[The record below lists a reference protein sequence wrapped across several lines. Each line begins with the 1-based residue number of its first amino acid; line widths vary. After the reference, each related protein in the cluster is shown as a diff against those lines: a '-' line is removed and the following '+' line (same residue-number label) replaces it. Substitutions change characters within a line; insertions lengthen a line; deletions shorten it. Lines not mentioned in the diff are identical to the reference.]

1 MTAGAGKGPVIAID
15 GPSGVGKTTVSRLVA
30 KRLGFK
36 YIDTGA
42 MYRAFAVAA
51 KEAEVDVEDED
62 ALERFASTATVAI
75 SDAGGIFVN
84 NVDYTGKIR
93 TEAAGAVA
101 SVVSAK
107 KKVREF
113 LVGLQR
119 SLGEQG
125 RVGPLQG
132 VVMEGRDIGTA
143 VFPDADIKF
152 FLDASHE
159 VRAQRR
165 GLELQAKGAAK
176 DACPRV
182 LKAEVSNDMKERD
195 RRDRER
201 KNSPLVKADD
211 AILIDTGALGIEGVV
226 EKIIGLIRQRNII
239 ADICS

>member
-1 MTAGAGKGPVIAID
+1 MAI
-15 GPSGVGKTTVSRLVA
+15 
-30 KRLGFK
+30 RLGFK

-51 KEAEVDVEDED
+51 KEAGVDVEDEG
-62 ALERFASTATVAI
+62 ALERFASTATVAFG
-75 SDAGGIFVN
+75 DAGGIFVN

-119 SLGEQG
+119 TLGEQG
-125 RVGPLQG
+125 R

-143 VFPDADIKF
+143 VFPDAGIKF

-165 GLELQAKGAAK
+165 GLELQAKGLT
-176 DACPRV
+176 PRV
-182 LKAEVSNDMKERD
+182 
-195 RRDRER
+195 
-201 KNSPLVKADD
+201 
-211 AILIDTGALGIEGVV
+211 
-226 EKIIGLIRQRNII
+226 
-239 ADICS
+239 